1 MKKSKQEKFT
11 SIRYLNKLI
20 LFLTLFFCVVG
31 ALLILDASSIS
42 SVLVYGFDTPY
53 YYFGRQILFICIG
66 FILSGFI
73 INIDTRFYKAL
84 SFLGTVGLL
93 AMLLVAFI
101 KYSLFSSSVN
111 EVTLSLFGGRFQP
124 AEFLKVILL
133 MYMGAFYGQWANR
146 QHKHKWSFLIPLV
159 PCGIALILIA
169 LGGDLGSAAIML
181 ALYALVFVIVPTKD
195 IMFRRFKA
203 LAVIGLFFSV
213 FALKFAYLVIPQSV
227 LESSYRLNRFI
238 YTNPCD
244 RYEENSGYQVCNGYI
259 AIDNGGL
266 FGVGPGKSVQ
276 KYMYLPASHTD
287 FIFPI
292 VVEELGAIVGVV
304 FILLYMFLIG
314 LIFKVALSTRNLQ
327 NSIICYG
334 IAIYF
339 MLHIFINLGGVLG
352 IIPLTGV
359 PLPFLSYGGSFC
371 ITLICS
377 FAIVQRINIEN
388 NIEKRN
394 NALE

>member
-1 MKKSKQEKFT
+1 MKKNNHEKFV
-11 SIRYLNKLI
+11 SIKYLNKLI
-20 LFLTLFFCVVG
+20 LFLTLFFCVAG

-42 SVLVYGFDTPY
+42 SVLTYGFDTPY
-53 YYFGRQILFICIG
+53 YYFIRQIIFIVLGFVLSLIIINYNTKLYMITSLF
-66 FILSGFI
+66 LSGFFI
-73 INIDTRFYKAL
+73 I
-84 SFLGTVGLL
+84 
-93 AMLLVAFI
+93 MLIIAFV
-101 KYSLFSSSVN
+101 KSSLFSSEVN
-111 EVTLSLFGGRFQP
+111 EVTLSMFGGRFQP
-124 AEFLKVILL
+124 AEFLKVLL
-133 MYMGAFYGQWANR
+133 IMYMGSFYGSWVNR
-146 QHKHKWSFLIPLV
+146 TKKNKYSFLIPLI

-181 ALYALVFVIVPTKD
+181 ALYALVFMAVPTKEKL
-195 IMFRRFKA
+195 FRIFKLIA
-203 LAVIGLFFSV
+203 ACGLIFSV
-213 FALKFAYLVIPQSV
+213 LVLKFAYVFIPESV

-238 YTNPCD
+238 YKNPCD

-292 VVEELGAIVGVV
+292 VVEELGTIVGVV
-304 FILLYMFLIG
+304 IILAYMFLIG
-314 LIFKVALSTRNLQ
+314 LVFKVALNTKNLQ

-334 IAIYF
+334 IGIYF
-339 MLHIFINLGGVLG
+339 MLHIFVNLGGVLG

-371 ITLICS
+371 ITIICS
-377 FAIVQRINIEN
+377 FAIVQRIHIEN
-388 NIEKRN
+388 EIERHK
-394 NALE
+394 NA